1 MDILTGH
8 AKPTCSS
15 EWLLLENRTGRHY
28 GFYWGAKPTLAP
40 VIETVPPPNHDNN
53 W

>member
-1 MDILTGH
+1 MTEVISPL
-8 AKPTCSS
+8 S
-15 EWLLLENRTGRHY
+15 GRAYHR
-28 GFYWGAKPTLAP
+28 FDDRYWGAKPTLAP